1 MLKKYKQ
8 FMIGFLIGALLFS
21 LSPVFAEGELNII
34 NNPFPI
40 LINGQVA
47 EVEGYNINGYTFLK
61 LADFG
66 KTGLVVKFNETEKR
80 IEIES
85 VGKNS
90 SERGDDKVSDGIGET
105 TIEYKTVDGKEYVS
119 IEDVKAYCKERYGPR
134 FEVGYGEN
142 DPVWANIMSRKGF
155 DEGIAQYGLKAMMKV
170 EELIRYGIT
179 IELPIE
185 VINGEI
191 HITKETFE
199 SIVLPFIDKWE
210 QK

>member
-1 MLKKYKQ
+1 MKMLRKYKQ
-8 FMIGFLIGALLFS
+8 FMIGFLVGALLFS

-90 SERGDDKVSDGIGET
+90 SERGDDKVSDGIATEAT
-105 TIEYKTVDGKEYVS
+105 TSDGLTICTIDGVRYIAMADVCDKYDKYAIGVSEKNSQNLALKLRQGGFEVIDSLDFKIINYMTYVTVDYYTSTVQPIVAE
-119 IEDVKAYCKERYGPR
+119 
-134 FEVGYGEN
+134 
-142 DPVWANIMSRKGF
+142 GF
-155 DEGIAQYGLKAMMKV
+155 
-170 EELIRYGIT
+170 
-179 IELPIE
+179 
-185 VINGEI
+185 
-191 HITKETFE
+191 
-199 SIVLPFIDKWE
+199 
-210 QK
+210 